1 MQITKEQ
8 LKRIIKEELEMIIQE
23 EEQSA
28 MAEMRITTVSG
39 HFPQGNLPPPEP
51 EVPNEAKEM
60 IFADMVKNNLVPK
73 GGTIEDADFWE
84 VKPGDY
90 GYEDAV
96 EINGKRYY
104 GEI

>member
-1 MQITKEQ
+1 
-8 LKRIIKEELEMIIQE
+8 
-23 EEQSA
+23 
-28 MAEMRITTVSG
+28 MRITEEMLKKMIAKMMRTS
-39 HFPQGNLPPPEP
+39 
-51 EVPNEAKEM
+51 EVPEEAKEM
-60 IFADMVKNNLVPK
+60 IFADMVKRSLVPD

>member
-1 MQITKEQ
+1 
-8 LKRIIKEELEMIIQE
+8 
-23 EEQSA
+23 
-28 MAEMRITTVSG
+28 MRITEEMLKRMIAKIMKS
-39 HFPQGNLPPPEP
+39 
-51 EVPNEAKEM
+51 EVPQEAKEV
-60 IFADMVKNNLVPK
+60 IFADMVKRELVPD
-73 GGTIEDADFWE
+73 GGSIEDAEFWE

>member
-1 MQITKEQ
+1 MRLTEEM
-8 LKRIIKEELEMIIQE
+8 LKKMIAKMINK
-23 EEQSA
+23 S
-28 MAEMRITTVSG
+28 
-39 HFPQGNLPPPEP
+39 
-51 EVPNEAKEM
+51 EVPQEAKEK

-73 GGTIEDADFWE
+73 DGTIEDADFWE

-90 GYEDAV
+90 GYESAV